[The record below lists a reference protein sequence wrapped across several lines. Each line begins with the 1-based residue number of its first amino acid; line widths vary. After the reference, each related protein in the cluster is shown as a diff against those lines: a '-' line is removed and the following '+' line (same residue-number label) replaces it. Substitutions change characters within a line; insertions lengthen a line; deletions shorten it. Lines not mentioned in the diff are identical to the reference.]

1 MESLS
6 IRGKAVELMIDDD
19 PARVIRFFP
28 TDVEFAD
35 GYFSLCTEFDKARA
49 DIAAKEAELEGSGLG
64 EIELAARRV
73 DLTKEAFDI
82 LRRGIDNTFGPGTAH
97 TVFGDRN
104 NLTMAARFFRG
115 VTPYIRRAREAELA
129 RYTEDASSGVLK

>member
-6 IRGKAVELMIDDD
+6 IRGEAVELMIDDD

-28 TDVEFAD
+28 TDVEFSE
-35 GYFSLCTEFDKARA
+35 GYFALCAEFDKARA
-49 DIAAKEAELEGSGLG
+49 DIATKEAELENSGLG
-64 EIELAARRV
+64 EIDLAARRV

-82 LRRGIDNTFGPGTAH
+82 LRRGIDKTFGPGTSH

>member
-19 PARVIRFFP
+19 PTRVIRFFP
-28 TDVEFAD
+28 TDVEFAEA
-35 GYFSLCTEFDKARA
+35 YFALCAEFDKARQSIA
-49 DIAAKEAELEGSGLG
+49 DREADMESEGLG

-73 DLTKEAFDI
+73 ELTKEAFDI
-82 LRRGIDNTFGPGTAH
+82 LRRGVDNTFGPGTAQ

-115 VTPYIRRAREAELA
+115 VTPYIREARKKEIA
-129 RYTEDASSGVLK
+129 RYTEETRGGVLK